1 MKNILFKGLLI
12 TGIAIVILAALY
24 YKESNKDLPLSEIF
38 PEEHPYQADI
48 EYVNETSEQQ
58 IQPVQNKTKE
68 VQTQTITKPIPVVKP
83 LKESTQMTTATSK
96 SVDQKTVS
104 ATPLNVQKFYTVQV
118 ASLKDKSKAE
128 ALIQN
133 LKKKSFDS
141 FLKAAEVKD
150 KGIVYR
156 IYAGNF
162 VTKAKAE
169 DFLQSN
175 QKDLNGG
182 FVVVIQ

>member
-1 MKNILFKGLLI
+1 MKNILLKGLLI
-12 TGIAIVILAALY
+12 GGIAVAVLAALY

-48 EYVNETSEQQ
+48 EYVNETTEQP
-58 IQPVQNKTKE
+58 IQPVQNKIPE
-68 VQTQTITKPIPVVKP
+68 VKTRTIAKPIPVAKP
-83 LKESTQMTTATSK
+83 LKESVQTTAATSH
-96 SVDQKTVS
+96 SIDQKAIP
-104 ATPLNVQKFYTVQV
+104 ATPVNVQKFYTIQV

-128 ALIQN
+128 GMIQD

-150 KGIVYR
+150 KGAVYR

-162 VTKAKAE
+162 ATKAKAE

>member
-1 MKNILFKGLLI
+1 MKNILLKGLLI
-12 TGIAIVILAALY
+12 GGIAVAVLAALY

-48 EYVNETSEQQ
+48 EYVNETTEQPT
-58 IQPVQNKTKE
+58 QPVQNKIPE
-68 VQTQTITKPIPVVKP
+68 VKTRTIAKPIPMPKP
-83 LKESTQMTTATSK
+83 VKESIQTAATSN
-96 SVDQKTVS
+96 SINQKAVL
-104 ATPLNVQKFYTVQV
+104 ATPQYGQKFYTVQV